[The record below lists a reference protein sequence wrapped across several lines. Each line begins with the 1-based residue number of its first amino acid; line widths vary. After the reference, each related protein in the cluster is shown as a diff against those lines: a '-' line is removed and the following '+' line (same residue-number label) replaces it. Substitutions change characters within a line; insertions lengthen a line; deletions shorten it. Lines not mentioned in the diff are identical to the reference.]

1 MVRAAAKPEFFA
13 NRQRLFRRGG
23 RCQHSPG
30 SWLRKPVSAVFI
42 DGVHMTTEAAQI
54 SATLLLFAAMIVP
67 WITRRWPLWAR
78 AAWRVAVF
86 IALTYTVLQMAGSPL
101 APQFDAAQP
110 GDRVWQQLIEI
121 GWWLAAAQC
130 AIGIVRLLVVFETKP
145 RETRIVSDL
154 MAGVIHL
161 LTLFAV
167 INFVFAVPVG
177 GLLATS
183 GVIAIVLGL
192 ALQSSLSDVFS
203 GVAVGIERPYSPG
216 DLVWVEGGIEGRVVQ
231 VNWRSTHIATLNGDV
246 AIVPNSV
253 MAKARLVNHSLPTKV
268 RRVSITVKVAAN
280 ERPDRCMAVLNAA
293 VKTCV
298 LLSATPPPS
307 VARSELQ
314 GDGVAYDISFTIPS
328 IEVFVEARTELLGH
342 IQSHLRHAGIALAV
356 PGVPIQGRLQVPTA
370 VTLLEESDWF
380 GVLADADRS
389 LLADQL
395 VEVWFAAGDQLM
407 KRGDDPKV
415 LFIVASGTVEITD
428 GLPGSTEVIFR
439 LGPGG
444 SLGAIGM
451 ITGTPYAA
459 TATALT
465 PVTAYRLDRKG
476 VGDAIAARPD
486 LVKSLEVLAR
496 RGQELNRRDVVAR
509 QADYAEPPEMFLS
522 KLRSFLRKI
531 SESPRDEDQRRHRS

>member
-1 MVRAAAKPEFFA
+1 
-13 NRQRLFRRGG
+13 
-23 RCQHSPG
+23 
-30 SWLRKPVSAVFI
+30 
-42 DGVHMTTEAAQI
+42 MTTEAAQI

-203 GVAVGIERPYSPG
+203 GVAVGTERPYSPG